1 MKTLHFG
8 EVSVDKVIDGIERF
22 PALNAFPEIDIEL
35 FNQNLEFNLNVEIS
49 LCLERI

>member
-35 FNQNLEFNLNVEIS
+35 FNQNIEKKKGLFCKSPFL
-49 LCLERI
+49 LL